1 MRKDDPFDPGATMT
15 RLFLLRHGRVLL
27 PDEKRRYF
35 GQTDLPLSRFGEEEA
50 LTAGQALEG
59 IPFSRFLSSDLRRAV
74 RTSELVAPFVK
85 ASAPRLESSLREI
98 DLGAWEGL
106 EMAGVKRE
114 YPADYESR
122 GRDFEGFRPPGGES
136 FGDLAERVL
145 PLLGEIVSLPGNVLV
160 VGHSGVFRVLLAS
173 LLGISIRQAFLL
185 RQDTG
190 GIHVLS
196 GPPGRLEVERLNWKP
211 SL

>member
-1 MRKDDPFDPGATMT
+1 MT
-15 RLFLLRHGRVLL
+15 CLFLLRHGRALL
-27 PDEKRRYF
+27 PDEKRRF
-35 GQTDLPLSRFGEEEA
+35 IGQTDLPLSPVGEEEA
-50 LTAGQALEG
+50 LAAGHALEG
-59 IPFSRFLSSDLRRAV
+59 IPFSRFLSSDLRRAA

-85 ASAPRLESSLREI
+85 APARLESSLREI

-106 EMAGVKRE
+106 EMGGVKRE
-114 YPADYESR
+114 YPADYEAR

-136 FGDLAERVL
+136 FSDLANRAL
-145 PLLGEIVSLPGNVLV
+145 PFLLELASFPGNVLV

-173 LLGISIRQAFLL
+173 VLGISIRQAFLV

-196 GPPGRLEVERLNWKP
+196 GDAKGLAVERWNWKP